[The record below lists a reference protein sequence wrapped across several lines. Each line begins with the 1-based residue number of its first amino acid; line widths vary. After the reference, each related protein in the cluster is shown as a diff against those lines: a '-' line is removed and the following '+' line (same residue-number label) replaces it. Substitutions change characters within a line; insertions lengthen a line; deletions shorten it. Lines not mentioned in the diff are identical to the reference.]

1 MKLRSVGLA
10 PWVMALGVGCLP
22 QNPSVD
28 DTAGTT
34 VSAESGGSADSTG
47 GDEGGGELL
56 GCPAGGCTML
66 LAVQTLDDRIEV
78 FVPDHPDAAYRGAI
92 SIDLKTNE
100 CANCGLG
107 DNGEGRLDEPF
118 GVARAGGFLH
128 VLTGHYPTREAGSLV
143 AFPLGF
149 FDGATAGA
157 TVPVGDYFVGS
168 QFQDG
173 VVQRSLG
180 EREAI
185 FVHQHAS
192 GRLVVGVFNNDLF
205 AGEDSWVL
213 PGKLLVI
220 DPADPGGE
228 IGTVTLDGIGDA
240 GCNGA
245 SQIVDLSGDGS
256 VLAVACDGNEKVAML
271 DGSGV
276 GSGTVADAA
285 AGLGAGTLCSIPGA
299 TVNRRVRYLAPDG
312 SGGFVVGDG
321 PTATTLLESANL
333 WHIGADCSSLGNV
346 QLGDMGSPG
355 DWQLGELVRLPA
367 STPTWLFASGSSLG
381 PDDGLRGIFVAHTGS
396 GSLEVCPSPVAGF
409 DEAGAW
415 DDGQGEVIEPFA
427 LALTSDGAHLAVGAG
442 PRPLITTASGVGYGK
457 VLWASLSGPDPCS
470 LSASVIDLTDGGSGH
485 AAAPDPTDPSTF
497 RRGPNVV
504 VIQEI
509 PG

>member
-1 MKLRSVGLA
+1 MKQRFAGFA
-10 PWVMALGVGCLP
+10 PWVLALGAGCLP
-22 QNPSVD
+22 DNPSVD

-34 VSAESGGSADSTG
+34 VSAESSGSADSTG

-56 GCPAGGCTML
+56 GCPPGGCTML

-92 SIDLKTNE
+92 SIDLKPNE
-100 CANCGLG
+100 CAECGLG
-107 DNGEGRLDEPF
+107 DNGSGRLDEPF

-143 AFPLGF
+143 AFPLDF
-149 FDGATAGA
+149 FDGTAAGA

-168 QFQDG
+168 QFQGG

-205 AGEDSWVL
+205 AGEDSWTL
-213 PGKLLVI
+213 PGKLMVI

-245 SQIVDLSGDGS
+245 SQIVDLGGD
-256 VLAVACDGNEKVAML
+256 VLAVACDGNEKVALL

-285 AGLGAGTLCSIPGA
+285 AGLGSGTLCSIPGA
-299 TVNRRVRYLAPDG
+299 IANRRVRYLAPDG
-312 SGGFVVGDG
+312 SGGFVVAEG
-321 PTATTLLESANL
+321 PTPLDLQGSASL
-333 WHIGADCSSLGNV
+333 WHMGGDCSTLGNV
-346 QLGDMGSPG
+346 QLDAMGSPG
-355 DWQLGELVRLPA
+355 DWQLGEIVRLPV
-367 STPTWLFASGSSLG
+367 STPTWLFAAGSSLQ
-381 PDDGLRGIFVAHTGS
+381 PDDGLRGIFVAHTGN

-409 DEAGAW
+409 ESAW

-427 LALTSDGAHLAVGAG
+427 LALTSDGVHLAVGAG
-442 PRPLITTASGVGYGK
+442 PRPLITLASGVGYGK
-457 VLWASLSGPDPCS
+457 VLWASLSGSDPCS
-470 LSASVIDLTDGGSGH
+470 ISASVVDLTDGGSGH
-485 AAAPDPTDPSTF
+485 APAPDPTDPSTF